1 MASTPIKRDELLKK
15 IKADFR
21 SRDSAYDAKRDTASL
36 RLANLGLLVNAH
48 FQPVSEQIV
57 LEAQWLINYTDDWPR
72 AAATLDRLQSS
83 LGVPQQ
89 PLVQDPDGSWGPG
102 CREWYRKLEPTVDA
116 LQRDEV
122 AGQTLLPLAFM
133 KRLEDPS
140 FVISYL
146 DGLRISRIR
155 LTGRNNRDELGA
167 VMTALSQ
174 LIFKPK
180 LQDVLKKHPELK
192 FNVSPE
198 LTKAYTDYIFEK
210 MQNADTGYWGPSY
223 AFPEG
228 TIDVQDL
235 SFTFHVVH
243 YYEQNA
249 GEKVVPKLDKIGL
262 TTLATRDFQYPN
274 GWRPGAL
281 GSKPCFSD
289 HHDYDVVTLF
299 KNAWQGID
307 EAVHQQTRPELQKLL
322 NWCLTTSLQGD
333 QFTPSDGMTTVDSYY
348 YGVRFLEVVGFWKP
362 ADAFWPKGPLPVPR
376 DAPQPRALAQRLLN
390 KFVNGGVDDGSE
402 SAEETKR
409 ILNAALASA

>member
-1 MASTPIKRDELLKK
+1 
-15 IKADFR
+15 
-21 SRDSAYDAKRDTASL
+21 
-36 RLANLGLLVNAH
+36 
-48 FQPVSEQIV
+48 
-57 LEAQWLINYTDDWPR
+57 
-72 AAATLDRLQSS
+72 
-83 LGVPQQ
+83 
-89 PLVQDPDGSWGPG
+89 
-102 CREWYRKLEPTVDA
+102 
-116 LQRDEV
+116 
-122 AGQTLLPLAFM
+122 M
-133 KRLEDPS
+133 KRLEEPS

-146 DGLRISRIR
+146 DGLRTSRIR
-155 LTGRNNRDELGA
+155 QTGRNNRDELGA
-167 VMTALSQ
+167 VTTALSQ
-174 LIFKPK
+174 LIFKPQ

-198 LTKAYTDYIFEK
+198 LAKAYTDHIFEK

-223 AFPEG
+223 TFPDG

-249 GEKVVPKLDKIGL
+249 SKGVVPKLDKIGL

-307 EAVHQQTRPELQKLL
+307 EAVHQQARPELQKLL

-333 QFTPSDGMTTVDSYY
+333 QFAPSDGMTTVDSYY

-362 ADAFWPKGPLPVPR
+362 AGAFWPQGPLQVPPG
-376 DAPQPRALAQRLLN
+376 APQPPTLARRFLD

-402 SAEETKR
+402 SAQETKR
-409 ILNAALASA
+409 VLNAALASA